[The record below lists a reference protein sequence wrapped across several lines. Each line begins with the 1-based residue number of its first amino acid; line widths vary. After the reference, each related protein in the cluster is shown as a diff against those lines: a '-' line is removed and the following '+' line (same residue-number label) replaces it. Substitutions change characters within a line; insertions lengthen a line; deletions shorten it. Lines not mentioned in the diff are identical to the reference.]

1 MTTKIYKP
9 TLAAG
14 QVYARIAGSAAAL
27 APIGNVSEL
36 VLAINETTKKLQDY
50 TKGGGGT
57 YAQAKRVESVACN
70 MKLHDLNATNLA
82 RALFGTETAVAGATV
97 TDEAHT
103 AYKGGLIRL
112 AHPGATAVGVA
123 LASAPSTPIAAS
135 GNYEVRAEGVFVL
148 DDAAAIDDGDA
159 LLIDYTHPA
168 YDLVEALTSSA
179 KILELSFGG
188 VNEADSGNPVIVDLF
203 RVQIGAAKNLGLIN
217 DNFAELQVEGEVLV
231 DPSKTGAGTSR
242 FFRVQMV

>member
-1 MTTKIYKP
+1 M
-9 TLAAG
+9 
-14 QVYARIAGSAAAL
+14 
-27 APIGNVSEL
+27 
-36 VLAINETTKKLQDY
+36 
-50 TKGGGGT
+50 
-57 YAQAKRVESVACN
+57 
-70 MKLHDLNATNLA
+70 
-82 RALFGTETAVAGATV
+82 

-112 AHPGATAVGVA
+112 AHPGASAVGVA

-217 DNFAELQVEGEVLV
+217 DNFAELQVDGEVLV